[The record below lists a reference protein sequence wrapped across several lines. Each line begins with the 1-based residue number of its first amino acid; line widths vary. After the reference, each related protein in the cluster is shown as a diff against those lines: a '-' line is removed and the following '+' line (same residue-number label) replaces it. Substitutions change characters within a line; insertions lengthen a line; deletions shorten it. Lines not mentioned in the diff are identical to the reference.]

1 MRTRFRQFTIVAG
14 SMLVVLFI
22 GLTIYFNLNN
32 STVSYAAVSGEYRSA
47 GSGNWNLLTTWQKYN
62 GSSWGLALTPP
73 DSTANIITIQSGHNV
88 TITANQKADQ
98 IVVNS
103 GGTLTLNSGVTLT
116 VANGASTDLSVS
128 GTFVNAGTVTINSGA
143 TINFTSTG
151 KYQHNFTNT
160 AGTIPT
166 ATWSSGSACEVV
178 GYTSNS
184 SAPSG
189 IQAFSN
195 FTWNCPSQSNDIRLG
210 GALTT
215 INSNF
220 NVISTGSKSL
230 QLATTNST
238 LSVGGDLTISGGSLK
253 CQNQD
258 NTTYTLTVSG
268 NFSQSAGS
276 FNLLNSKNC
285 TGIFNV
291 SGNYSLSGGTWIV
304 TSNDNNTINSI
315 ISGNYS
321 QTGGTNN
328 CMLGKSERTN
338 LTVNGNFSL
347 SSGTFAMGNDNSDTA
362 IVNLKGNYSHTG
374 GTLSMNGGGSYAQ
387 MIFCKSGRQTFT
399 ASGNTV
405 SGSVDFIVNNGSTL
419 SLGTN
424 IVNGRNFTLQS
435 GGTLE
440 LGSTE
445 GITSSGATGNIQVSG
460 SRTFSTTGDYTYN
473 GSSAQVTGSG
483 LPSGVRNLT
492 LNNSAGLTLTAGTTV
507 SNTITL
513 TSGKITTGSYELAV
527 SNTSTG
533 SIVSSSSNYVIGNL
547 RRSVSASG
555 TYLFPLGTSS
565 KYESATLA
573 LTGIAGFSSVLGSFT
588 NADPLNPSYPLSSIT
603 VSGVDMT
610 DLLDYGYWTF
620 TPNATLS
627 AGTYTVTMAETGY
640 SNAPTDNSIIS
651 LLQRNNASSAWAST
665 GTHNDNTQS
674 VSGGTVTAVR
684 SALNTFGQFAIAF
697 GEFPS
702 FSTSSL
708 YSGTDGQIG
717 AIYVFP
723 NVTRGV
729 DAWVQIMDIQGGA
742 TLDNIDDQSTGYK
755 ACFQPFINYATNREG
770 YFDWK
775 IMFKKAGTATDT
787 TLRKLTATGVD
798 VDGSSS
804 SGKQIREY
812 IEATMP
818 TSYSLD
824 PATTLTITNNNG
836 RYRALGGTGTF
847 SSIDTANHTAM
858 YELYY
863 TNVNTIYYRTGS
875 ISTYSSIETRQTS
888 LYFKSFNL
896 SVRNIALPIELMYFK
911 ASYKDKTVNLNWA
924 TASEV
929 NNDYFTIE
937 RSPDGITFEPI
948 QMIRGA
954 GNSTSVRD
962 YSWTDSDP
970 LEGYSF
976 YRLKQTDY
984 DGHYT
989 YSDVETIKSKGGS
1002 SLEEAFEIKS
1012 IFPNPFSDHINV
1024 DFLTQQG
1031 GEAEI
1036 TLLSETGSIVASTK
1050 MEVHDG
1056 YNNGGI
1062 DNLGNLP
1069 KGTYILTLFFD
1080 EYKVS
1085 KKVVK
1090 YE

>member
-1 MRTRFRQFTIVAG
+1 MIVA
-14 SMLVVLFI
+14 LFI
-22 GLTIYFNLNN
+22 GLTIYFNLDN

-47 GSGNWNLLTTWQKYN
+47 GSGNWNLITTWQKYN
-62 GSSWGLALTPP
+62 GSAWLPAVTVP
-73 DSTANIITIQSGHNV
+73 DSSSNIITIQSGHNV
-88 TITANQKADQ
+88 TVTANQKADQ
-98 IVVNS
+98 LVVSS

-116 VANGASTDLSVS
+116 VSNGTGTDMSVS
-128 GTFVNAGTVTINSGA
+128 GTFVNAGTVTIRTGA
-143 TINFTSTG
+143 AINFSSTG
-151 KYQHNFTNT
+151 KYQHNFTTT

-166 ATWSSGSACEVV
+166 ATWSSGSTCEII
-178 GYTSNS
+178 GYTSNPT
-184 SAPSG
+184 APSG
-189 IQAFSN
+189 IQTFSN
-195 FTWNCPSQSNDIRLG
+195 FTWNCPSQSNDIRLN

-215 INSNF
+215 ISSNF
-220 NVISTGSKSL
+220 IVASTGSKSL
-230 QLATTNST
+230 QLAAANST
-238 LSVGGDLTISGGSLK
+238 LSVGGGLTISGGSLV
-253 CQNQD
+253 CQTQD
-258 NTTYTLTVSG
+258 NTSFALTVSG
-268 NFSQSAGS
+268 NFSQSSGT

-285 TGIFNV
+285 TGTFNI
-291 SGNYSLSGGTWIV
+291 SGNYTLSAGTFIF
-304 TSNDNNTINSI
+304 TDRDNNTINST
-315 ISGNYS
+315 ISGNFS
-321 QTGGTNN
+321 QTGGTNS

-338 LTVNGNFSL
+338 LTVNGNFAF
-347 SSGTFAMGNDNSDTA
+347 SSGTFAFANDASDTV

-374 GTLSMNGGGSYAQ
+374 GTLSINGSNSYAQ
-387 MIFCKSGRQTFT
+387 MIFSKSGRQTFT

-405 SGSVDFIVNNGSTL
+405 SGSVDFYVNSGSTL
-419 SLGTN
+419 SLSTN
-424 IVNGRNFTLQS
+424 ILTGRNFTLQS
-435 GGTLE
+435 GGALE
-440 LGSTE
+440 LGSAE
-445 GITSSGATGNIQVSG
+445 GISSSGSTGNIQVSG
-460 SRTFSTTGDYTYN
+460 TRTFSTTGDYTYN
-473 GSSAQVTGSG
+473 GSATQVTGSG

-492 LNNSAGLTLTAGTTV
+492 LNNSTGLTLSAGTTV
-507 SNTITL
+507 SGTLTL

-527 SNTSTG
+527 SNTATG
-533 SIVSSSSNYVIGNL
+533 SIVSSSSNYIIGNL

-555 TYLFPLGTSS
+555 TYSFPLGTSTN
-565 KYESATLA
+565 YERATLA
-573 LTGIAGFSSVLGSFT
+573 LTGVAGFTSVLGSFT
-588 NADPLNPSYPLSSIT
+588 NADPLDPSNPLSSIE

-610 DLLDYGYWTF
+610 DLLDYGYWTL
-620 TPNATLS
+620 TPNGTLS
-627 AGTYTVTMAETGY
+627 SGTFTVTMGEKGY
-640 SNAPTDNSIIS
+640 SNVLTDGSLIS
-651 LLQRNNASSAWAST
+651 LLQRDNASSAWTST
-665 GTHNDNTQS
+665 GTHSDNTQS
-674 VSGGTVTAVR
+674 VSAGTVTAAR
-684 SALNTFGQFAIAF
+684 SSMSTFGQFAIAF
-697 GEFPS
+697 GDFPS
-702 FSTSSL
+702 FSSSSL

-717 AIYVFP
+717 AIYIFP

-729 DAWVQIMDIQGGA
+729 DAWVEIMDIQGGA
-742 TLDNIDDQSTGYK
+742 TLDNIDDQSTGYTV
-755 ACFQPFINYATNREG
+755 CFQPFINYAVNTEG
-770 YFDWK
+770 YFEWK
-775 IMFKKAGTATDT
+775 ISFKKAGTPTDT

-798 VDGSSS
+798 VDGGSSG
-804 SGKQIREY
+804 GKQIREY

-824 PATTLTITNNNG
+824 AASTLTITNNNG

-847 SSIDTANHTAM
+847 SNIDTVNHTAM

-875 ISTYSSIETRQTS
+875 ISTYSSIQTRQTS

-896 SVRNIALPIELMYFK
+896 SVKNIALPIELMYFK
-911 ASYKDKTVNLNWA
+911 AYYKDKAVNLNWA
-924 TASEV
+924 TATEV
-929 NNDYFTIE
+929 NNDYFTVE
-937 RSPDGITFEPI
+937 RSSDGINFEPI

-1012 IFPNPFSDHINV
+1012 IFPNPFSDRINV
-1024 DFLTQQG
+1024 DFLTKQG

-1036 TLLSETGSIVASTK
+1036 TLLSESGSIVASTK

-1056 YNNGGI
+1056 YNNGEI
-1062 DNLGNLP
+1062 NNLGNLP